1 MSATATTAAAP
12 AMEALRGAFLET
24 LRIRGCAPATLAAR
38 RQSLGMLIAF
48 LAGTGVGDLRDV
60 TRGHIAGFQRW
71 LAARRFSDHTR
82 SAHLGAL
89 RVFFAHLEQV
99 DAILLNPCAELVV
112 PRLPRRLPR
121 VVLTPDEA
129 RRVLAAPDVRTAVGL
144 RDKAIL
150 ETFYS
155 TGLRLAEL
163 ARLTVSDMDHGSG
176 FVRVNRGKGGH
187 DRVVPIGAVAC
198 SCIRAYFARVRAQWL
213 QAAQSKRDEPALWL
227 ISRAPHGPL
236 QSQMIEVMVKK
247 YGRASG
253 IGKHLTP
260 HVWRHTCATH
270 LVAHGASL
278 AAVQLQLG
286 HRSLRTTHIYTR
298 VAVPDLVAMHRHAHP
313 RSRVRGK

>member
-1 MSATATTAAAP
+1 MSATATTTAAP
-12 AMEALRGAFLET
+12 DMEELRGAFLET

-38 RQSLGMLIAF
+38 HQSLGLLIAF
-48 LAGTGVGDLRDV
+48 LTGTGVGDMRAV
-60 TRGHIAGFQRW
+60 TRGHIAAFQRW

-82 SAHLGAL
+82 SAHLGTL
-89 RVFFAHLEQV
+89 RVFFAHLERA
-99 DAILLNPCAELVV
+99 DAILLNPCADLVV

-129 RRVLAAPDVRTAVGL
+129 RLVLAPPDVRTAVGL

-163 ARLTVSDMDHGSG
+163 ARLTVSDVDHGSG

-187 DRVVPIGAVAC
+187 DRIVPIGAVAC
-198 SCIRAYFARVRAQWL
+198 RCIRAYLAQARVPWT
-213 QAAQSKRDEPALWL
+213 QAGQTKRDEPALWL

-236 QSQMIEVMVKK
+236 QSQMIGVMVKK
-247 YGRASG
+247 YGRACG

-270 LVAHGASL
+270 LVSHGASL

-286 HRSLRTTHIYTR
+286 HRSLRTTEIYTR
-298 VAVPDLVAMHRHAHP
+298 VAIPDLVAMHRRAHP
-313 RSRVRGK
+313 RSRAHGE